1 MVREDEGRM
10 TKGEGRSSLVI
21 RRYLLSPVS
30 FREYIPRV
38 GMFAN
43 GNLYALVCS
52 EAIHRRHGWRHG
64 WRNYEQSFW
73 RLFVVR
79 RFIAAMDG
87 AMNGATT
94 NKVSGACL

>member
-1 MVREDEGRM
+1 MVKEDEGRM

-30 FREYIPRV
+30 FREYIPRG

-52 EAIHRRHGWRHG
+52 EAIHRHE
-64 WRNYEQSFW
+64 WRNYEPSFCENSIP
-73 RLFVVR
+73 RGGMRVDRNLQ
-79 RFIAAMDG
+79 
-87 AMNGATT
+87 ATQ
-94 NKVSGACL
+94 ACLYVKVWQVSE